1 MESGGASQYA
11 DIGSGRQEGELK
23 QSVSFF
29 VDGNP
34 VPKQS
39 YRAVK
44 GGGYTDP
51 RVTAWSRL
59 VSQHAMIAMAGKEMF
74 TGLVNIEFQFFLP
87 DKRRKDWDNLSK
99 AICDALNGIVYKDDS
114 QVVMATIEKAY
125 EKDEPGVYVLV
136 EGDKP

>member
-1 MESGGASQYA
+1 M
-11 DIGSGRQEGELK
+11 K

-39 YRAVK
+39 YRAVH

-51 RVTAWSRL
+51 RVKAWASL
-59 VSQHAMIAMAGKEMF
+59 VSDHAMLAMAGKDML
-74 TGLVNIEFQFFLP
+74 TGLITIELQFFLP

-99 AICDALNGIVYKDDS
+99 GVCDALNGIVYKDDS
-114 QVVMATIEKAY
+114 QIERATIEKAY
-125 EKDEPGVYVLV
+125 SKDEPGVYVLV
-136 EGDKP
+136 EGQE